1 MDIWIVPLVC
11 CYKQRS
17 YKHLCVYLLA
27 CMFKSFL
34 QIMSME
40 LESVKGGVCAG
51 NAKSLP
57 QGLCQLT
64 LPLAVDENSHCSAS
78 TLVLDIICILNF
90 CHFDKYE
97 MVSCW
102 GFNLYSLLLMRLHI
116 FSHVLGAIWTSS
128 VVQLL
133 YFFCWVFTFYLFL

>member
-1 MDIWIVPLVC
+1 MFLLFAVINSAPINIF
-11 CYKQRS
+11 
-17 YKHLCVYLLA
+17 VYLLA

-40 LESVKGGVCAG
+40 LESMKVGVCAG

-78 TLVLDIICILNF
+78 TLVRDIICILNF
-90 CHFDKYE
+90 CHFISMKWCL
-97 MVSCW
+97 V
-102 GFNLYSLLLMRLHI
+102 G
-116 FSHVLGAIWTSS
+116 VLICTP
-128 VVQLL
+128 
-133 YFFCWVFTFYLFL
+133 YY